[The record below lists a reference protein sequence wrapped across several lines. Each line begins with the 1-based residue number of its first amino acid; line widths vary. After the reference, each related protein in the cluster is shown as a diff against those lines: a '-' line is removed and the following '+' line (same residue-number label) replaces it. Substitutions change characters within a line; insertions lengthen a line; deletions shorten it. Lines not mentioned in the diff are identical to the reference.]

1 MPQETSRPIPTPNA
15 ALSSRALARRTSSL
29 REKPSVAS
37 PAASA
42 FTLLCFSDVIKLE
55 IEGFAPFKDAL

>member
-1 MPQETSRPIPTPNA
+1 
-15 ALSSRALARRTSSL
+15 LSNKALARRTSSL